1 MAMNENRKQSIIF
14 GGLISSAGVF
24 LSKVLGLVYV
34 IPFNMIAG
42 DQNIRFYGYAYNIY
56 SYLLNISVAGIP
68 FAIATM
74 VAKYYNVKDYKTA
87 LLIKKLSLGLM
98 MALGFAG
105 MCFVLLTSGQLAE
118 LILAK
123 GSSAEDIQITK
134 NVLII
139 ISFALFFV
147 PVLSGYRGFYQG
159 LKRMEL
165 YAFSQVFEQLVRVF
179 FLLGAGAI
187 AVYIFDRDQIWA
199 VYFAVFSAT
208 VSAICALLHI
218 YKYDKEET
226 KEMKALAA
234 TQERLSNNNPKLLLR
249 ELIIIAIPYFVSS
262 IVAYSQD
269 MIDLMFFSRALEST
283 GMNAD
288 LSNYIYGTIIAMH
301 TKKIIAIPQIL
312 AVGFSASLIPY
323 ITTALESKNF
333 KQVCKHVKDTLE
345 SVIYIVLP
353 LSFCLFFFSKEVMY
367 LLFGNPTLSMTDG
380 MGQVVATI
388 QQLDYENYLMRY
400 RVIDAIFGTI
410 APLFTSLL
418 IACRLR
424 KEPLIS
430 LAVSAIVKFVSLFFC
445 VQIFGMAGATMSN
458 LLSYL
463 TIIVMDV
470 YYLNRQYKIN
480 WHYTL
485 RKILVMC
492 CCLLLTSFVYLGL
505 YAIFGDIT
513 RFGRIEMIPLLVL
526 EGMIVLGVY
535 VVLTYFFQLP
545 QQLFHIDLKMILRKL
560 KRR

>member
-1 MAMNENRKQSIIF
+1 
-14 GGLISSAGVF
+14 
-24 LSKVLGLVYV
+24 
-34 IPFNMIAG
+34 
-42 DQNIRFYGYAYNIY
+42 
-56 SYLLNISVAGIP
+56 
-68 FAIATM
+68 
-74 VAKYYNVKDYKTA
+74 
-87 LLIKKLSLGLM
+87 
-98 MALGFAG
+98 
-105 MCFVLLTSGQLAE
+105 
-118 LILAK
+118 
-123 GSSAEDIQITK
+123 
-134 NVLII
+134 
-139 ISFALFFV
+139 
-147 PVLSGYRGFYQG
+147 
-159 LKRMEL
+159 
-165 YAFSQVFEQLVRVF
+165 
-179 FLLGAGAI
+179 
-187 AVYIFDRDQIWA
+187 
-199 VYFAVFSAT
+199 
-208 VSAICALLHI
+208 
-218 YKYDKEET
+218 
-226 KEMKALAA
+226 
-234 TQERLSNNNPKLLLR
+234 
-249 ELIIIAIPYFVSS
+249 
-262 IVAYSQD
+262 
-269 MIDLMFFSRALEST
+269 
-283 GMNAD
+283 
-288 LSNYIYGTIIAMH
+288 
-301 TKKIIAIPQIL
+301 
-312 AVGFSASLIPY
+312 
-323 ITTALESKNF
+323 
-333 KQVCKHVKDTLE
+333 
-345 SVIYIVLP
+345 
-353 LSFCLFFFSKEVMY
+353 
-367 LLFGNPTLSMTDG
+367 MTDG

-535 VVLTYFFQLP
+535 VALTYFFQLP